1 MININKK
8 AKKIIEGNY
17 IAFATVG
24 KNCKPNVIAVACV
37 KVVEENKILITDN
50 FMKHTRENLG
60 ENNNV
65 CLAAWNNKEEGY
77 KLIGKA
83 KYFSS
88 GKWLKFVKQMPEN
101 KGFPAKGAILI
112 TTSKLIE
119 LGG

>member
-1 MININKK
+1 
-8 AKKIIEGNY
+8 
-17 IAFATVG
+17 
-24 KNCKPNVIAVACV
+24 
-37 KVVEENKILITDN
+37 
-50 FMKHTRENLG
+50 MKRTGENLK

-65 CLAAWNNKEEGY
+65 CLAVWNEKEEGY

-101 KGFPAKGAILI
+101 KGFPSKGAILV
-112 TTSKLIE
+112 TVSKLIE